1 MYDTA
6 SVPCIGSGARSFPRN
21 LQRARST
28 KFPAQLATSAEHE
41 VPRATCN
48 EHEVRSSPRHLQ
60 QARSA
65 KFPAQDCERFGLSI
79 SIDVRFYRVRRRS
92 NAKRPLERAV
102 RVKRLERKRNCG
114 GAGGQSPQ
122 RPSIFIFEPS
132 VPYPSMRRATS
143 SPIFFVP
150 ASFPAAFTAAI
161 SPAMSPVRQPS
172 SSTLS
177 TAVSIARA
185 SVSA

>member
-6 SVPCIGSGARSFPRN
+6 SVPRIGSEA
-21 LQRARST
+21 
-28 KFPAQLATSAEHE
+28 
-41 VPRATCN
+41 
-48 EHEVRSSPRHLQ
+48 RSSPRHLQ
-60 QARSA
+60 RARSA
-65 KFPAQDCERFGLSI
+65 KFPAQDRECFGLPI

-102 RVKRLERKRNCG
+102 RVKRLERMRNCG

-122 RPSIFIFEPS
+122 RPSLS
-132 VPYPSMRRATS
+132 LTARPYPAMWQATS

-161 SPAMSPVRQPS
+161 SPAISPVRQPS

-177 TAVSIARA
+177 TALSIARA